1 MPQDWNRNMIAQFHA
16 KHGRGIG
23 RFGDRLLLLT
33 TRGAKS
39 GRAYLVPLA
48 YHRDG
53 ERYVIA
59 ASNSGAPAHPDWYR
73 NLVNDPR
80 ATVEVGDDHF
90 DVTATPI
97 ATGPERDRL
106 YEAHAA
112 LMPGFRDYVRKTE
125 RVIPVVVLERAKRA
139 RA

>member
-1 MPQDWNRNMIAQFHA
+1 MIAQFHA